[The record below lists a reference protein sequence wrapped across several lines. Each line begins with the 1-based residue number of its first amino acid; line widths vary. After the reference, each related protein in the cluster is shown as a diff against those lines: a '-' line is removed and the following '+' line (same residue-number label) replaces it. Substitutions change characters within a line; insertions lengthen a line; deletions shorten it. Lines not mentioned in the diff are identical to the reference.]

1 MTEPKI
7 RFDVEANATGAA
19 EVERLAQTFV
29 KLDDAVDP
37 ALATRAEAA
46 ANALRQIGEQQ
57 GAISTFE
64 RLSVETENAV
74 RDVANAAQKLED
86 FRAKLVNVAEPTSDQ
101 AGRLEKLQD
110 KLQKTEAA
118 LSSKG
123 AALNEARGKL
133 EQFGIP
139 LDRVSAKQA
148 ELRTELESTRNEV
161 QQLGEVAATARGFEA
176 LASQTEEARV
186 AVARTRSELDAYAA
200 KLSGLDE
207 ITDQQAQALQAL
219 GAAAARAEGDFQRAS
234 QAQAEAARETRAAGV
249 DVDAITAA
257 QQRARAATLAAA
269 EAARSAAAAQL
280 SAAQTAADAAREQST
295 AIAQG
300 AKGYTDLVAATEEA
314 RISVAKTA
322 SAFDAFS
329 AKLAGLDEVTDQQTQ
344 ALKALQLAAQQ
355 AQADFVRAAQAQADA
370 GDRMRATGVDVDA
383 ITAAQQRARAATLAS
398 AEAARSAAADQL
410 RAAQDKAAAAKAE
423 VASATSAAAQYQKLV
438 EATEDARLVYVRS
451 RAALEEYRTSMANVA
466 TPTRAQVL
474 ALQNLEIASNG
485 ARVAL
490 LNAEAAQERASASA
504 REAGV
509 NVNALTAAMQRSKA
523 AAVAA
528 AEAHEQAAITAR
540 TQSSATDGMA
550 GSAQSAGTAMGA
562 MKGALGQLTAA
573 FGAYEA
579 GRFAINAVADLDAL
593 RRSLTQVT
601 GSAETAARQIDFL
614 RNLSQEAGVSISAI
628 QEPFGRFVAS
638 MSAAGI
644 SLQTTNQAFSSVTKA
659 AGVLGL
665 SAEETGG
672 ALLALS
678 QMASKGKVSME
689 ELSSQLGERL
699 PAVLA
704 TTAKGLGLSTAEL
717 TKLVESGK
725 LLADEEFFAA
735 FARSVDKTFVEGSGK
750 ISGMRAEWGRLTS
763 TMTEAVQVLGDGA
776 LGKGAGAALGALAE
790 TLKYLTFV
798 ATLVGESFT
807 TTGQKIGAFIGA
819 LVSRDFSQLSQVMD
833 EIQQKS
839 DDRLTGLVAR
849 MQGIATGFEQ
859 SGNAARKA
867 GADIATSTTG
877 VQQGAQALAD
887 NANAAQ
893 GAAQAQGA
901 LRDAST
907 QTAAGL
913 ANIGTAARQAA
924 AGTDTLTSAS
934 ADVGRQAGGTAVSWA
949 QLMQGFSGS
958 QEVIRQVITQKS
970 ELVKASKAEGDTL
983 LQVAAI
989 TGDESAKRE
998 AAVMVSQKQAIAAN
1012 ELAAAQA
1019 ALLDS
1024 RRAELQ
1030 AMEEYVARNGDAS
1043 GARSKQIDQLR
1054 EEVKETEAKTRASQ
1068 AEASQMDLLA
1078 QRRKLESDM
1087 SRDNSSRLGELRRAY
1102 EESKQSVEAY
1112 RILLERGAISQDQ
1125 FNRKMSEASTVSALY
1140 RDALADVRANMDL
1153 KIRSEQADL
1162 QLSGARLTA
1171 ERAATQASIRT
1182 AEAAGNEAAATDAKV
1197 QGKWQEIRA
1206 IEAGV
1211 QGAQLAYQASLNKID
1226 ADREELISQGKLT
1239 TQKEEELDIRRRAAE
1254 AKLIEAK
1261 AGQQNVSAI
1270 MAEIDAL
1277 QRRAGTRPGGG
1288 GGGGNPD
1295 DNPGGND
1302 NRVGVVKYNKDGTYT
1317 DSNGVRRN
1325 RAGNDVNT
1333 YTSLGSMQSM
1343 FQIQQKMA
1351 AGTLTKEDI
1360 ELARKALGEVEF
1372 NAAWQRSMMSVAA
1385 GSVSIGAQLQTQQAE
1400 LAAKQALERLQS
1412 AGLSSRVA
1420 VDGAQGSLGRRQ
1432 NRQQDDAQ
1440 TTADADTSAQIAALR
1455 AELAASQAQQRASTP
1470 SNTSSNTGATS
1481 SSHTITL
1488 NLGGRNTTIN
1498 TASESDSQALMT
1510 LLRQL
1515 ETAASV
1521 TSVRI

>member
-1 MTEPKI
+1 MTDPKI

-19 EVERLAQTFV
+19 EVERLAQTFT

-118 LSSKG
+118 LTSKG

-176 LASQTEEARV
+176 LASQTEDARV

-207 ITDQQAQALQAL
+207 ITDQQAQALQSL

-234 QAQAEAARETRAAGV
+234 QAQAEAARQTRAA
-249 DVDAITAA
+249 
-257 QQRARAATLAAA
+257 
-269 EAARSAAAAQL
+269 
-280 SAAQTAADAAREQST
+280 
-295 AIAQG
+295 
-300 AKGYTDLVAATEEA
+300 
-314 RISVAKTA
+314 
-322 SAFDAFS
+322 
-329 AKLAGLDEVTDQQTQ
+329 
-344 ALKALQLAAQQ
+344 
-355 AQADFVRAAQAQADA
+355 
-370 GDRMRATGVDVDA
+370 GVDVDA

-410 RAAQDKAAAAKAE
+410 RAAQTAADAAREQAT
-423 VASATSAAAQYQKLV
+423 AIATSTRNYTALAT
-438 EATEDARLVYVRS
+438 ATEDARVAYARS
-451 RAALEEYRTSMANVA
+451 RAALEEYRTSIAGVA
-466 TPTRAQVL
+466 APTRAQAL

-509 NVNALTAAMQRSKA
+509 NVNALTAAMQRSRA

-579 GRFAINAVADLDAL
+579 GRFAVNAVADLDAL
-593 RRSLTQVT
+593 RRTLTQVT

-887 NANAAQ
+887 NATAAQ
-893 GAAQAQGA
+893 GAALAQGA

-913 ANIGTAARQAA
+913 ASIGTAARQAA

-998 AAVMVSQKQAIAAN
+998 AAVIVSQKQAIAAN
-1012 ELAAAQA
+1012 ELSAAQA

-1030 AMEEYVARNGDAS
+1030 AMEEYVAKNGDAS
-1043 GARSKQIDQLR
+1043 GARTKQINQLR

-1125 FNRKMSEASTVSALY
+1125 FSRKMSEASTVAALY
-1140 RDALADVRANMDL
+1140 RDALSDVRANIDL

-1162 QLSGARLTA
+1162 QLSGAKLSA
-1171 ERAATQASIRT
+1171 ERASTQASVRA
-1182 AEAAGNEAAATDAKV
+1182 AEAAGNEAAATEAKV

-1239 TQKEEELDIRRRAAE
+1239 TQKEEELDIRRRTAE

-1288 GGGGNPD
+1288 GGGGGGGGNPD
-1295 DNPGGND
+1295 DNPGGN
-1302 NRVGVVKYNKDGTYT
+1302 
-1317 DSNGVRRN
+1317 GVRRN
-1325 RAGNDVNT
+1325 KAGNDVNT

-1351 AGTLTKEDI
+1351 EGTLTKEDI

-1432 NRQQDDAQ
+1432 NRQQDDTQ
-1440 TTADADTSAQIAALR
+1440 TAADADTSAQIAALR

-1470 SNTSSNTGATS
+1470 SNTSSNTGATTS

-1488 NLGGRNTTIN
+1488 NLGGRATTIN

-1521 TSVRI
+1521 TSVRV